1 MSWGER
7 SCEKYG
13 TGCKYNPTMA
23 TCNVDCAGYVSN
35 GKEPDSKSFKK
46 QQPNIEILQAAARI
60 ARKAF
65 LTIFVIPGIWMLAGC
80 QESNYVHRSFDDGGK
95 LTDEIKINYDIAMAN
110 KEIKD
115 LLIILPDGTVLI
127 YGNSRLTTD
136 PNSAKAIG
144 ELLESA
150 GTAAGKFTNKT
161 IVGD

>member
-1 MSWGER
+1 MKTTICFIVFYLTGLILGFSCGIKFMNDRAKR
-7 SCEKYG
+7 S
-13 TGCKYNPTMA
+13 
-23 TCNVDCAGYVSN
+23 
-35 GKEPDSKSFKK
+35 KK
-46 QQPNIEILQAAARI
+46 AIL
-60 ARKAF
+60 AF
-65 LTIFVIPGIWMLAGC
+65 FVIPGIWLLAGC
-80 QESNYVHRSFDDGGK
+80 QESNYIHRSFDDAGK
-95 LTDEIKINYDIAMAN
+95 LINEIKINYDIAMAN

-150 GTAAGKFTNKT
+150 GTAAGKFTNKA